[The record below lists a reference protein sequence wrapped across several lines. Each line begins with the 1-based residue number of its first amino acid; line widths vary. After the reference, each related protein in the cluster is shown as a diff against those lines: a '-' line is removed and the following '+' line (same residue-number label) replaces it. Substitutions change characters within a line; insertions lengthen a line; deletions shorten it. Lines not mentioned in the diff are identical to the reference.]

1 MYLEGWAAASMMG
14 VLSRSSAELLFFL
27 GLICY
32 TMKATSIGFDLVQYL
47 AFI

>member
-1 MYLEGWAAASMMG
+1 MYLEGRAAASVMG
-14 VLSRSSAELLFFL
+14 VLGRSSAELLFLL

-32 TMKATSIGFDLVQYL
+32 AMKATSIGFDLVQYL